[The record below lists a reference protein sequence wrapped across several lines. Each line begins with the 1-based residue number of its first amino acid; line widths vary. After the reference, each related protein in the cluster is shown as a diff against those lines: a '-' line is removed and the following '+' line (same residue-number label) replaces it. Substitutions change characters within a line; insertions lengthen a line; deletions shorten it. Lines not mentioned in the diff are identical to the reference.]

1 VSLLNIWAISDA
13 LGVRPGQLLDGPTV
27 GTLPAEV
34 RVRTL
39 HQSLENTVI
48 PEVR

>member
-1 VSLLNIWAISDA
+1 MSLLNIWSISDV

-27 GTLPAEV
+27 GTLPAEA
-34 RVRTL
+34 RVRAL
-39 HQSLENTVI
+39 DPVIENTVI